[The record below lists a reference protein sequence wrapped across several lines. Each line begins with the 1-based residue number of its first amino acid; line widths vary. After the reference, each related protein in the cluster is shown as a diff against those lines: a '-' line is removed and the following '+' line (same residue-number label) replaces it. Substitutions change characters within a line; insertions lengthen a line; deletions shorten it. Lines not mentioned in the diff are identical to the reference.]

1 MNYKY
6 IYLWAS
12 IILFLGLMRLIHYL
26 INSGIIQE
34 GFSKKSNKQSKS
46 NTKPKPMPSQIP
58 TPPPRINMPLTSTI
72 SCSNMC
78 INARCSKTGQQCL
91 SDIDCPGC
99 QEIKLKKLYNTNSNI
114 QSKNISG
121 KLSNVQSNNSAGKLT
136 TAISP
141 NYSTLTTDIGTFS
154 KVYNSHAKYTPK
166 ANFGENIWINTY
178 NTENELFNKRYKPS
192 GLHFMPKYPKKYSI
206 TGTFLDDGPLA
217 SNA

>member
-1 MNYKY
+1 MKYKY
-6 IYLWAS
+6 IYLLACF
-12 IILFLGLMRLIHYL
+12 IIFFSLMRWIHYL

-34 GFSKKSNKQSKS
+34 CFSNDSDENLE
-46 NTKPKPMPSQIP
+46 T
-58 TPPPRINMPLTSTI
+58 TETTHTVNMPLTTTV

-99 QEIKLKKLYNTNSNI
+99 QEMKLEQQQLYNNP
-114 QSKNISG
+114 
-121 KLSNVQSNNSAGKLT
+121 VESNNSAGKLT

-141 NYSTLTTDIGTFS
+141 NYSSLTTDIGTTS
-154 KVYNSHAKYTPK
+154 KLYNSNAKYPPPQ
-166 ANFGENIWINTY
+166 ANFGENIWMNTY

-192 GLHFMPKYPKKYSI
+192 GLYFMPKYPKKYSI
-206 TGTFLDDGPLA
+206 TGTFIEDGPLS